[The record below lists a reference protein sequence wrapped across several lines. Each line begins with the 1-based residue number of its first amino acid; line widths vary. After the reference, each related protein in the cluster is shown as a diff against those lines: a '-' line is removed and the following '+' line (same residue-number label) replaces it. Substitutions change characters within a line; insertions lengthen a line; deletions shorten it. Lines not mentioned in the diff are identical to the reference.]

1 MEKSTAKRT
10 SLCITE
16 PRGCAAGVGHVHLF
30 VTPRTVAHQAPLS
43 MDYSRQEYWSGY
55 PFPSPGDLPDPGT
68 EPRSLALQVDSLLS
82 DPPELVPHCKSTL
95 LQYKSKWKEKEN
107 VYREVQLSHFAVEQR
122 LTQHCKSTGP
132 E

>member
-1 MEKSTAKRT
+1 
-10 SLCITE
+10 
-16 PRGCAAGVGHVHLF
+16 
-30 VTPRTVAHQAPLS
+30 

-68 EPRSLALQVDSLLS
+68 EPRSLQVDSLLS